1 MITVSLCRNKF
12 VTIRTHSSNSQFMK
26 DFNTFAATFMQN
38 IYTPQ
43 KQPFKDVL
51 QIGVLKNFAI
61 GIPACNF
68 IKKRLQHRRFPVD
81 IAKYLST
88 AFLQNTSGRDAT
100 L

>member
-1 MITVSLCRNKF
+1 
-12 VTIRTHSSNSQFMK
+12 
-26 DFNTFAATFMQN
+26 MQN

-88 AFLQNTSGRDAT
+88 AFL
-100 L
+100 